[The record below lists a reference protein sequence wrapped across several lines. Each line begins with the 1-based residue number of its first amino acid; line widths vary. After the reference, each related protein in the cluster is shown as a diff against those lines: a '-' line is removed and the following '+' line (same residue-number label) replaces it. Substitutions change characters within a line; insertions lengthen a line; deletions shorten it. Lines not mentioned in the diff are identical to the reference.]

1 MVRAFPMPRM
11 PLKLTRS
18 NIVPLLVACA
28 LFMEHLDSTIIA
40 TALPEIARSMNED
53 PLRLSLAIT
62 SYLLSLAVFIPLS
75 GWAADRFGARRVF
88 RSAIVLFTVGSVL
101 CGLSQTLLQ
110 LVGARILQGMG
121 GAMMVPVGRLV
132 LLRQVPKH
140 DLVRV
145 LAYVTM
151 PAVLAPIIGPP
162 LGGFIATTTSWRWIF
177 FVNVPIGI
185 IGYRLVSRFIDGG
198 PEAQPPP
205 LDFPG
210 WILIGT
216 GLASLLFGF
225 ENLGRNVF
233 DTTIVRTFLLGGC
246 ALIGLYVLRSRRIAH
261 PIVDL
266 SLVKVP
272 TFGIAM
278 VGGALFRL
286 AAGAQALL
294 MPLLLQLGFGYSPL
308 RSGLTTCAGAVGI
321 FLMKPTATPIVRRLG
336 FRRTLSINGALC
348 GLLIAGCALFSI
360 NTPLL
365 VIVGYLLLLGYLQSL
380 QFTAVN
386 AMSFSDVSEDRMS
399 QAASFSS
406 TTIQLSLSMGV
417 GIAAQLLYASMSWR
431 ERTAIAAGDFWIP
444 FVVFGTF
451 TLLSAA
457 LFTRLTKDAGSTVSG
472 HGPGKRP
479 PAIAS

>member
-1 MVRAFPMPRM
+1 MQS
-11 PLKLTRS
+11 LLSRS
-18 NIVPLLVACA
+18 NTVPLLVACA

-40 TALPEIARSMNED
+40 TALPEIARSMHED
-53 PLRLSLAIT
+53 PLSLSLAIT

-88 RSAIVLFTVGSVL
+88 RSAIVLFTVGSIL
-101 CGLSQTLLQ
+101 CGFSQTLLQ

-162 LGGFIATTTSWRWIF
+162 LGGFIATHTSWRWIF

-185 IGYRLVSRFIDGG
+185 MGYLLVSRFINGG
-198 PEAQPPP
+198 PEENVPK
-205 LDFPG
+205 LDFYG
-210 WILIGT
+210 WVLIGS

-233 DTTIVRTFLLGGC
+233 DPTVVRTFLLGGC
-246 ALIGLYVLRSRRIAH
+246 VLIALYVLRARRIAH

-266 SLVKVP
+266 SLVKIP

-278 VGGALFRL
+278 LSGAMFRL
-286 AAGAQALL
+286 GAGAQALL
-294 MPLLLQLGFGYSPL
+294 MPLLLQLGFGYTPL

-321 FLMKPTATPIVRRLG
+321 FLMKPTATPIVRRFG
-336 FRRTLSINGALC
+336 FRKVLSINGAC
-348 GLLIAGCALFSI
+348 CALLIAGCSTFSPT
-360 NTPLL
+360 TPHVLIVCYLL
-365 VIVGYLLLLGYLQSL
+365 VLGYLQSL
-380 QFTAVN
+380 QFTAMN
-386 AMSFSDVSEDRMS
+386 AMSFADVSETRMS
-399 QAASFSS
+399 HAASFSS
-406 TTIQLSLSMGV
+406 TIIQLSLSMGV
-417 GIAAQLLYASMSWR
+417 GIAAQLLHASMAWR
-431 ERTAIAAGDFWIP
+431 DRVVIAAGDFWIP
-444 FVVFGTF
+444 FLTFGTF
-451 TLLSAA
+451 TFLSAL
-457 LFTRLTKDAGSTVSG
+457 LFTRLTSDAGSSVSG
-472 HGPGKRP
+472 HRIEAGSK
-479 PAIAS
+479 AIS

>member
-1 MVRAFPMPRM
+1 MPS
-11 PLKLTRS
+11 LLTRS
-18 NIVPLLVACA
+18 NVVPLLVACA

-75 GWAADRFGARRVF
+75 GWAADRFGARRIF
-88 RSAIVLFTVGSVL
+88 RSAIVLFTIGSVL
-101 CGLSQTLLQ
+101 CGLSQSLPQ
-110 LVGARILQGMG
+110 LVAARILQGIG

-132 LLRQVPKH
+132 LLRQVPKQ

-162 LGGFIATTTSWRWIF
+162 LGGFIATHASWRWIF

-198 PEAQPPP
+198 PEPEPPP
-205 LDFPG
+205 LDLMG
-210 WILIGT
+210 WILVGS

-233 DTTIVRTFLLGGC
+233 DPTVARTFLLGGC
-246 ALIGLYVLRSRRIAH
+246 VLIALYVLRSRRITQ

-278 VGGALFRL
+278 SGGALFRIS
-286 AAGAQALL
+286 AGAQALL
-294 MPLLLQLGFGYSPL
+294 MPLLLQLGFGYTPL
-308 RSGLTTCAGAVGI
+308 RSGLTTCAGAIGI
-321 FLMKPTATPIVRRLG
+321 FLMKPTATPIVRRFG
-336 FRRTLSINGALC
+336 FRRTLSINGVLC
-348 GLLIAGCALFSI
+348 GLLIAGCSLFSI
-360 NTPLL
+360 MTPHA

-380 QFTAVN
+380 QFTAMN
-386 AMSFSDVSEDRMS
+386 AMSFADVVEDRMS

-406 TTIQLSLSMGV
+406 TIIQLSLSMGV
-417 GIAAQLLYASMSWR
+417 GIAAQLLHAAMAWRGRSAMS
-431 ERTAIAAGDFWIP
+431 ADDFWVA
-444 FVVFGTF
+444 FLSFGAITMVSA
-451 TLLSAA
+451 TLFLG
-457 LFTRLTKDAGSTVSG
+457 LTRDAGSGVSG
-472 HGPGKRP
+472 HRGARRDDVMT
-479 PAIAS
+479 